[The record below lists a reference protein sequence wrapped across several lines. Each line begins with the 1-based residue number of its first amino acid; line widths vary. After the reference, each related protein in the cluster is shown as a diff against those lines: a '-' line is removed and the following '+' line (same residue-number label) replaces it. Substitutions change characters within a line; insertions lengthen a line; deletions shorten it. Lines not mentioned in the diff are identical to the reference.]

1 MRKLDAS
8 FSINVRKG
16 WDDRAVRQCR
26 EEPAGKGSRRSPM
39 RPRITRGFTA
49 AVVGVLSVALA
60 APALAAPKPDV
71 PKLNGIA
78 IGDSVMLGA
87 KYELQRRGFDVVDAA
102 ESRQAAAGPGLVR
115 KRGAKAPYNV
125 VVHLGSNGTYTRAM
139 CRELV
144 ETAGPS
150 RRIFLVT
157 LKVPRS
163 YEAANNRMIRSCAAS
178 FSPDRVKVVD
188 WNWAASRN
196 PGWLYADGIHLRP
209 EGARAFARIM
219 RNAINKADETEQFA
233 SLERPFRPL

>member
-1 MRKLDAS
+1 M
-8 FSINVRKG
+8 G
-16 WDDRAVRQCR
+16 WNDHAVNQLR
-26 EEPAGKGSRRSPM
+26 EEPVVLGSRRRPM
-39 RPRITRGFTA
+39 RPRFTRSFA
-49 AVVGVLSVALA
+49 AVVVAVLAVALS
-60 APALAAPKPDV
+60 APTQAAPKPDV
-71 PKLNGIA
+71 PKLNGMA

-102 ESRQAAAGPGLVR
+102 VSRQAAAGPGLVR

-125 VVHLGSNGTYTRAM
+125 VVHLGSNGAYTKAM

-163 YEAANNRMIRSCAAS
+163 YEAANNRMIRSCAAG

-196 PGWLYADGIHLRP
+196 PEWLYADGIHLRP

-219 RNAINKADETEQFA
+219 RNAINRADETEQFA
-233 SLERPFRPL
+233 SFQRPIRPL